1 MDPMTISAA
10 SGLRARME
18 TLDMLANNLAN
29 AATGGFK
36 SDREFYS
43 LYVSGEAQAS
53 ADAMPGEVPTTVPVI
68 EKHWTDFSQ
77 GLLVPTGNSLDLAL
91 TGKGFFAVN
100 GPSGPLYTR
109 NGNFR
114 LSASGV
120 LETAEGYPLRV
131 QGGKTI
137 KTQSSGS
144 LQVLPDGEVRQDG
157 QALGKLELAS
167 LSDKTP
173 MVKQGNNYF
182 SLTEPNAKPAPAAD
196 ARVEQ
201 GKIENSNVSPA
212 EAAVRLVSVMRQF
225 EMLQKAISLGAD
237 MNRRAVEEVARVGS

>member
-1 MDPMTISAA
+1 MDVLTISAA

-18 TLDMLANNLAN
+18 TLDMLANNMAN

-43 LYVSGEAQAS
+43 LYVSADAQAS
-53 ADAMPGEVPTTVPVI
+53 ADAMPGEMPTTVPVI

-91 TGKGFFAVN
+91 SGKGFFAVN

-109 NGNFR
+109 NGSFR

-120 LETAEGYPLRV
+120 LVTAEGYPLRV

-137 KTQSSGS
+137 KTQLPGN
-144 LQVLPDGEVRQDG
+144 LQVLPDGEVRQEG
-157 QALGKLELAS
+157 QTLGKLELAI

-173 MVKQGNNYF
+173 TVKQGNNYF
-182 SLTEPNAKPAPAAD
+182 SLAEPNAKAALAVD
-196 ARVEQ
+196 TRVEQ

-212 EAAVRLVSVMRQF
+212 ESAVRLVSVMRQF
-225 EMLQKAISLGAD
+225 EMLQKAISLSTD